1 MQAAGRGGR
10 RDPGVVRGAPEN
22 EADMM
27 AYVAGRVASYKKLR
41 MLRFVDAIPK
51 SVSGKILRRQ
61 LRDDFIKRANTAA
74 A

>member
-1 MQAAGRGGR
+1 MVR
-10 RDPGVVRGAPEN
+10 RRGAPES

-27 AYVAGRVASYKKLR
+27 AYVAERVASYKKLR
-41 MLRFVDAIPK
+41 LLRFVDAIPK

>member
-1 MQAAGRGGR
+1 
-10 RDPGVVRGAPEN
+10 VRGAAEN

-27 AYVAGRVASYKKLR
+27 AYVAGPGRVASCKKLR
-41 MLRFVDAIPK
+41 RLRFVDAIPK